1 MSTVAISTALDREQ
15 LILTHLPQVHLLAL
29 RQHRRCPPEVLLE
42 DLISIGTMGLI
53 QAVDRYD
60 PRRKLKLKTLAE
72 HRIRG
77 AMLDYLRKLDP
88 LPRSVRH
95 FHRKREE
102 VATCLQRHSG
112 DAPLASEIAAELKLS
127 LSRYQC
133 LDCAAQGGIVL
144 SLENMTS
151 HDHVR
156 SAPADHSAIE
166 MDLLRGLDFAIRNL
180 PEPER
185 TVMESIQF
193 GVSLCEIA
201 RRLHKPQS
209 YVSQIRS
216 KGLHR
221 LRTTLGASPGSS

>member
-1 MSTVAISTALDREQ
+1 
-15 LILTHLPQVHLLAL
+15 
-29 RQHRRCPPEVLLE
+29 VLLE

-53 QAVDRYD
+53 QAIDRYD

-95 FHRKREE
+95 FYRRREE
-102 VATCLQRHSG
+102 VAICLQQSSG
-112 DAPLASEIAAELKLS
+112 DAPPASEIAAELKLS
-127 LSRYQC
+127 LSRYRC
-133 LDCAAQGGIVL
+133 LDYATQGGIVL
-144 SLENMTS
+144 RLENMTS
-151 HDHVR
+151 NDHVR
-156 SAPADHSAIE
+156 SATADLSAIE
-166 MDLLRGLDFAIRNL
+166 QMDLLHGLDSAIRNL

-216 KGLHR
+216 NGLHR